1 MLDWRWLR
9 YEDGNNDDDNDDHDD
24 ALIMIIMMLTLM
36 TMVMLATYQ
45 GKTAA
50 VSDLEPC
57 NLQLLLLHSSQPF
70 ST

>member
-24 ALIMIIMMLTLM
+24 ASMM
-36 TMVMLATYQ
+36 TMVMLTTYQ

-57 NLQLLLLHSSQPF
+57 NLQLLLLHSSQP
-70 ST
+70 